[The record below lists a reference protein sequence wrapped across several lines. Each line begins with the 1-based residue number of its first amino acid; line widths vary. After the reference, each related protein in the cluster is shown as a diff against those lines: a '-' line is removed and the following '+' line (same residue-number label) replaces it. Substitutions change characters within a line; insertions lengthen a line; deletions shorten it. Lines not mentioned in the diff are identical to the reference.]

1 MAAARLV
8 LLVEDDPSLLD
19 AMGKRLERGEFEVA
33 IALDYRT
40 AVKRLEGRVP
50 DVACIDLGLPNESGY
65 ELCEHIRRTLSL
77 SQVPLVVTSERG
89 FPQDMAQAEE
99 AGANVFLR
107 KPFGLDVLAET
118 IEELLL
124 AGPRS
129 RRDVRRLRS
138 C

>member
-1 MAAARLV
+1 MTRH
-8 LLVEDDPSLLD
+8 
-19 AMGKRLERGEFEVA
+19 LERGAFEVA

-40 AVKRLEGRVP
+40 AVRRLESGVP

-65 ELCEHIRRTLSL
+65 ELCEHIRRTLPL
-77 SQVPLVVTSERG
+77 SHVPLVVTSERG
-89 FPQDMAQAEE
+89 FPQDMAQAEV

-107 KPFGLDVLAET
+107 KPFGLDLLAET

-124 AGPRS
+124 AAPRS
-129 RRDVRRLRS
+129 RREVRRLRL